1 MVIYSILFVDLKVR
15 RCSNT
20 TEVHLLK
27 FWEARN
33 VKKGGEL
40 MSLDMLFIEENST
53 VIQGSV
59 NVNRQFMFMQ
69 RLSERSV
76 YKLTGFDVTRNN
88 PNFRM
93 LDSPFSIRFNNGT
106 SLVKKTTFI
115 NTYLLNFSDF

>member
-76 YKLTGFDVTRNN
+76 YKLTGFDVTRSN

-115 NTYLLNFSDF
+115 STYLLNFSDF